1 MASKVFLTGFPGFIA
16 KRLVDRLLRKDP
28 EASFVFLVESRL
40 ERAAEQSLRD
50 LQAKHPGLGGRAKI
64 VTGDVTRPLLGLAPD
79 TYNILAA
86 GTTHV
91 WHLAAIYDLS
101 VPEALAY
108 RVNVVGT
115 ANVLDFCGA
124 CRNLKRLDYV
134 STCYVS
140 GLRQGL
146 VLEKELDH
154 GQGFHNHYESTK
166 CRAEIEV
173 RRRMDR
179 IATCIHRPAI
189 VLGDSKT
196 GETDKYDGP
205 YFLIAALLKV
215 PTFVPLINIGAGHST
230 LNLVPVDFLVA
241 AMAELWGLDEALGK
255 TIHLA
260 DPYPHASREVFGGI
274 LRAMGFRKPVVDVP
288 PALLE
293 ASLSV
298 DALRKFLRVP
308 KELVPYANHEV
319 HYDTTN
325 QRKLLERTGVA
336 CPDLLSYLPVLVDYV
351 KRNPKKRFLDDRESR
366 R

>member
-40 ERAAEQSLRD
+40 ERTADQALRD
-50 LQAKHPGLGGRAKI
+50 LQAKHPALGSRSKI
-64 VTGDVTRPLLGLAPD
+64 VTGDVTRPLLGLGRD
-79 TYNILAA
+79 TYNLLVA

-91 WHLAAIYDLS
+91 WHLAAIYDLA
-101 VPEALAY
+101 VPEAIAY

-124 CRNLKRLDYV
+124 CRNLQRLDYV

-140 GLRQGL
+140 GLRRGL
-146 VLEKELDH
+146 VLEKELDE
-154 GQGFHNHYESTK
+154 GQAFKNHYESTK
-166 CRAEIEV
+166 CWAEIEV
-173 RRRMDR
+173 RRRMDS
-179 IATCIHRPAI
+179 IPTCIHRPAI
-189 VLGDSKT
+189 VIGDSKT
-196 GETDKYDGP
+196 GDTDKYDGP

-230 LNLVPVDFLVA
+230 LNLVPVDWLVA
-241 AMAELWGLDEALGK
+241 AMAELWVQGEALGK
-255 TIHLA
+255 AVHLA

-274 LRAMGFRKPVVDVP
+274 LQAMGFRKPVVDVP

-293 ASLSV
+293 TSLSV
-298 DALRKFLRVP
+298 DSLRRFLRVP
-308 KELVPYANHEV
+308 KELVTYANFEV

-325 QRKLLERTGVA
+325 QRKLLERTGVS

-351 KRNPKKRFLDDRESR
+351 KRNPKKRFLDDRR
-366 R
+366 

>member
-16 KRLVDRLLRKDP
+16 KRLVDQLLRKDP
-28 EASFVFLVESRL
+28 EATFVFLVEPRL
-40 ERAAEQSLRD
+40 ERTAEQALGE
-50 LQAKHPGLGGRAKI
+50 LKAQHPALANRAKV
-64 VTGDVTRPLLGLAPD
+64 VTGDIGQHLLGLAPE

-91 WHLAAIYDLS
+91 WHLAAIYDLT
-101 VPEALAY
+101 VPAARAY

-115 ANVLDFCGA
+115 ANLLDFCVA

-140 GLRQGL
+140 GDRRGL
-146 VLEKELDH
+146 VLEKELDE
-154 GQGFHNHYESTK
+154 GQGFKNHYESTK
-166 CRAEIEV
+166 CWAEIEV

-179 IATCIHRPAI
+179 IPICIHRPAI

-205 YFLIAALLKV
+205 YFLIAALVKV
-215 PTFVPLINIGAGHST
+215 PTFVPLINIGEGHAT

-241 AMAELWGLDEALGK
+241 AMAELWVQDEAIGK
-255 TIHLA
+255 TVHLA
-260 DPYPHASREVFGGI
+260 DPYPHPSREVFGGI
-274 LRAMGFRKPVVDVP
+274 FQTMGFHKPVVDLP

-298 DALRKFLRVP
+298 DYLRRLLRVP
-308 KELVPYANHEV
+308 KQLVTYANFEV

-336 CPDLLSYLPVLVDYV
+336 CPDLMSYLPVLVDYV
-351 KRNPKKRFLDDRESR
+351 KRNPKKRFLDER

>member
-16 KRLVDRLLRKDP
+16 KRLVDQLLRKDP
-28 EASFVFLVESRL
+28 EASFVFLVEARL
-40 ERAAEQSLRD
+40 ERTAEQAVRE
-50 LQAKHPGLGGRAKI
+50 LQAQHPALGSRSKI
-64 VTGDVTRPLLGLAPD
+64 VIGDITRPLLGLPAE
-79 TYNILAA
+79 THNILAA

-91 WHLAAIYDLS
+91 WHLAAIYDLA
-101 VPEALAY
+101 VPAARAY

-140 GLRQGL
+140 GDRRGL
-146 VLEKELDH
+146 VLEKELDE
-154 GQGFHNHYESTK
+154 GQGFKNHYESTK
-166 CRAEIEV
+166 CWAEIEV
-173 RRRMDR
+173 RRRMAR
-179 IATCIHRPAI
+179 IPTCIHRPAI

-205 YFLIAALLKV
+205 YFLIAALVKL
-215 PTFVPLINIGAGHST
+215 PRYVPLINIGEGHST
-230 LNLVPVDFLVA
+230 LNLVPVDFLVS
-241 AMAELWGLDEALGK
+241 AMAELWAQDEAIGK
-255 TIHLA
+255 TVHLA
-260 DPYPHASREVFGGI
+260 DPYPHPSREVFGGI
-274 LRAMGFRKPVVDVP
+274 LQTMGFRKPVVDVP

-298 DALRKFLRVP
+298 ESLRRFLKVP
-308 KELVPYANHEV
+308 KQLVTYANFEV

-325 QRKLLERTGVA
+325 QRKLLERTGVS
-336 CPDLLSYLPVLVDYV
+336 CPDLMSYLPVLVDYV
-351 KRNPKKRFLDDRESR
+351 KRNPKKRFLDER

>member
-16 KRLVDRLLRKDP
+16 KRLVQQLLRKDP
-28 EASFVFLVESRL
+28 EASFVFLCEPRL
-40 ERAAEQSLRD
+40 ERAAEQSLRE
-50 LQAKHPGLGGRAKI
+50 LQAQHPALGGRSKI
-64 VTGDVTRPLLGLAPD
+64 VTGDICQPLLGLAQD

-91 WHLAAIYDLS
+91 WHLAAIYDLA
-101 VPEALAY
+101 VPAARAY

-140 GLRQGL
+140 GDRRGL
-146 VLEKELDH
+146 VLERELDE
-154 GQGFHNHYESTK
+154 GQGFKNHYESTK
-166 CRAEIEV
+166 CWAEIEV

-179 IATCIHRPAI
+179 VPTCIHRPAI
-189 VLGDSKT
+189 VLGDSRT

-205 YFLIAALLKV
+205 YFLIAALVKL
-215 PTFVPLINIGAGHST
+215 PTFVPLINIGAGHAT
-230 LNLVPVDFLVA
+230 LNVVPVDFLVA
-241 AMAELWGLDEALGK
+241 AMAELWARDDAVGK
-255 TIHLA
+255 TVHLA
-260 DPYPHASREVFGGI
+260 DPYPHPSREVFGGI
-274 LRAMGFRKPVVDVP
+274 LRAMGFRKPVIDVP

-298 DALRKFLRVP
+298 ESLRKLLRVP
-308 KELVPYANHEV
+308 KQLVTYANFEV

-351 KRNPKKRFLDDRESR
+351 KRNPKKRFLDDRK
-366 R
+366 

>member
-1 MASKVFLTGFPGFIA
+1 MASKIFLTGFPGFIA
-16 KRLVDRLLRKDP
+16 KRLVARLLRKDP
-28 EASFVFLVESRL
+28 EASFVFLAEARL
-40 ERAAEQSLRD
+40 QRAAEQALREM
-50 LQAKHPGLGGRAKI
+50 QERHPALGSRAKI
-64 VTGDVTRPLLGLAPD
+64 VTGDITKPLLGLTQD

-91 WHLAAIYDLS
+91 WHLAAIYDLA
-101 VPEALAY
+101 VPMALAY

-140 GLRQGL
+140 GARTGL
-146 VLEKELDH
+146 VLERELDE
-154 GQGFHNHYESTK
+154 GQGFKNHYESTK
-166 CRAEIEV
+166 CWAEMEV
-173 RRRMDR
+173 RRRIDR
-179 IATCIHRPAI
+179 IPTCILRPAI
-189 VLGDSKT
+189 VIGDSKT

-205 YFLIAALLKV
+205 YFLVAALVRL
-215 PTFVPLINIGAGHST
+215 PTWVPLINIGEGHAT
-230 LNLVPVDFLVA
+230 LNLVPVDFLVD
-241 AMAELWGLDEALGK
+241 AMAELWANDDAIGK

-260 DPYPHASREVFGGI
+260 DPYPHTSRDVFGGI
-274 LRAMGFRKPVVDVP
+274 LQAMGFRKPAVDVP

-298 DALRKFLRVP
+298 ESLRRFLRVP
-308 KELVPYANHEV
+308 KQLVTYANHEV
-319 HYDTTN
+319 HFDTTT

-351 KRNPKKRFLDDRESR
+351 RRNPRKRFLDGR
-366 R
+366 